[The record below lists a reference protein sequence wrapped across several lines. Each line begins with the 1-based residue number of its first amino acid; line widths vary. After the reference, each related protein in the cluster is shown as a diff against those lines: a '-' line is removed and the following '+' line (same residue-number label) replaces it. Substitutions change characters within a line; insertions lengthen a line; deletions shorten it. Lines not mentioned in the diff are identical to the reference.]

1 MGRVSGAPAGTPHGF
16 RHGFGWSGDGPD
28 GVLRALNRFGVGNIR
43 FIKQQQG
50 KQRPGRATTK

>member
-1 MGRVSGAPAGTPHGF
+1 VSGAPAGTPHGF

-28 GVLRALNRFGVGNIR
+28 GVLRALNRFGAGNIR